1 MDEILPKSHRMTF
14 KNNKNRDRNSQQRE
28 ELQHQLSRA
37 AYRREKKWQTLKRSV
52 YRRVITRL
60 RFCVQPRLKDFRLN
74 RYATSVMIHHLWV
87 LAVTLVIANSLQ
99 FSSKRYAQSP
109 FSCQKY
115 RNTQLVISRL
125 LGPSLSIGDD
135 TSPEE
140 LSFGDE
146 ISKSPLEQ
154 FLHALQ
160 ESITEETLLKLT
172 LSENEFDDINTVD
185 EITDYNEDEISV
197 EVDDGA
203 DIDWQEVKEWAAIS
217 GRLIKTKSESK
228 LQLISYKDKSMKKSD
243 RSRNFSTVSEVIPL
257 VSAYVRRAFKKVML
271 STKDNDFEFKLR
283 KGQGK
288 FKATSKVK
296 QYV

>member
-1 MDEILPKSHRMTF
+1 
-14 KNNKNRDRNSQQRE
+14 
-28 ELQHQLSRA
+28 
-37 AYRREKKWQTLKRSV
+37 
-52 YRRVITRL
+52 
-60 RFCVQPRLKDFRLN
+60 
-74 RYATSVMIHHLWV
+74 MIHQLWV

-109 FSCQKY
+109 LSCQKY
-115 RNTQLVISRL
+115 RNTQFVSSRL
-125 LGPSLSIGDD
+125 LGPSLSVGDD
-135 TSPEE
+135 TLPEE
-140 LSFGDE
+140 QSFGDE

-160 ESITEETLLKLT
+160 ESITEDTLLKLT
-172 LSENEFDDINTVD
+172 LSENEFDDSNTVD

-257 VSAYVRRAFKKVML
+257 VSAYVRRAFKKAML